1 MSFEP
6 NPPPAAEP
14 AANPGP
20 LSAQQ
25 LDTLRREPIVAR
37 LGTIDADGYP
47 IVVPIWTE
55 WDGSAIWLVVRS
67 KADYA
72 ANLRER
78 PKVCLSVVSSDP
90 ADTRALILG
99 RAEIVEGPGPLSGR
113 LEAIARRMAHRYEG
127 DAGDRYINE
136 SLSWPRLLVRV
147 VPDRIVSWG
156 HPGWHPRY
164 R

>member
-1 MSFEP
+1 MSSEP
-6 NPPPAAEP
+6 NPPPAAEDGM
-14 AANPGP
+14 AFGP
-20 LSAQQ
+20 LSAGE
-25 LDTLRREPIVAR
+25 LDALLREPIVAR
-37 LGTIDADGYP
+37 LGTVDADGYP
-47 IVVPIWTE
+47 IIVPIWTE
-55 WDGSAIWLVVRS
+55 WDGGAIWLVVRS

-78 PKVCLSVVSSDP
+78 PKVCLSVVRADA

-113 LEAIARRMAHRYEG
+113 IEAVARRMAQRYEG
-127 DAGDRYINE
+127 AAGDRYIDD
-136 SLSWPRLLVRV
+136 SLGWPRLLVRV

>member
-1 MSFEP
+1 MSSEP
-6 NPPPAAEP
+6 TPPAAEP
-14 AANPGP
+14 SPSPGP
-20 LSAQQ
+20 LSPED
-25 LDTLRREPIVAR
+25 LDALLREPIVAR
-37 LGTIDADGYP
+37 LGTVDADGYP
-47 IVVPIWTE
+47 VIVPIWTE
-55 WDGSAIWLVVRS
+55 WDGSAVWLVVRS
-67 KADYA
+67 RADYA

-78 PKVCLSVVSSDP
+78 PKVCLSVVRADA

-99 RAEIVEGPGPLSGR
+99 QAEIVEGPGPLSGR
-113 LEAIARRMAHRYEG
+113 VEAVARRMARRYEG
-127 DAGDRYINE
+127 EAGDRYIEE

>member
-1 MSFEP
+1 MSSESI
-6 NPPPAAEP
+6 PPPATEGGTGL
-14 AANPGP
+14 GP
-20 LSAQQ
+20 LSAGE
-25 LDTLRREPIVAR
+25 LDALLREPIVAR

-47 IVVPIWTE
+47 VIVPIWTE
-55 WDGSAIWLVVRS
+55 WEGGAMWLVVRS

-72 ANLRER
+72 SNLRER
-78 PKVCLSVVSSDP
+78 PKVCLSVVRADA

-99 RAEIVEGPGPLSGR
+99 QAEIVEGPAPLSGR
-113 LEAIARRMAHRYEG
+113 IEAVARRMAQRYEG
-127 DAGDRYINE
+127 QAGDRYVDD

>member
-1 MSFEP
+1 MSSEP
-6 NPPPAAEP
+6 TPPPAAEP
-14 AANPGP
+14 SPSRGP
-20 LSAQQ
+20 LSPEE
-25 LDTLRREPIVAR
+25 LDALLREPIVAR

-47 IVVPIWTE
+47 IIVPIWTE
-55 WDGSAIWLVVRS
+55 WDGAAIWLVVRS

-72 ANLRER
+72 ANLRQR
-78 PKVCLSVVSSDP
+78 PKVSLSVVRGDA

-113 LEAIARRMAHRYEG
+113 LEAVARRMARRYEG
-127 DAGDRYINE
+127 EAGDRYIDE

-147 VPDRIVSWG
+147 VPQRIVSWG
-156 HPGWHPRY
+156 HPGWHRRY